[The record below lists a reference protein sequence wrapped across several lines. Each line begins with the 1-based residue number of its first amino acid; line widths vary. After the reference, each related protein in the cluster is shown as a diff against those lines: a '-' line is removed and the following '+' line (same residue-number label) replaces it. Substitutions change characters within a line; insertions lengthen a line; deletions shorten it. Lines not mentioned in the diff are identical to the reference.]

1 MLVLGGLGVGS
12 GWYIGEGGE
21 YGGGAAGL
29 GGVGVLTRRTN
40 GMVHAGVTMLT
51 FTGLMGDPLASAR

>member
-1 MLVLGGLGVGS
+1 MLTDPPEHCAEFTMLVLGRLGVGS

-29 GGVGVLTRRTN
+29 GGVGVLTH
-40 GMVHAGVTMLT
+40 VA
-51 FTGLMGDPLASAR
+51 LMAWCMQASLC